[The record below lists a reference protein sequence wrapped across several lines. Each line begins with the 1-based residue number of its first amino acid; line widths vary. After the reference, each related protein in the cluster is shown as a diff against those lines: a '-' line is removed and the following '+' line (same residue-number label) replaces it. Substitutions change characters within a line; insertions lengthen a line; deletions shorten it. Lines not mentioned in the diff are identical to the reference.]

1 MKIQIPKKMGTM
13 SKPQY
18 KILKIKE
25 MKITALTRVKANI
38 TGTGTMVNKA
48 RTVLRP
54 EGITL
59 QTDVIQTATAVIII
73 QLKMKIRRV
82 PPANKDLNLF
92 SCAI

>member
-73 QLKMKIRRV
+73 QLKNEDS
-82 PPANKDLNLF
+82 PSALANKDLNLF

>member
-1 MKIQIPKKMGTM
+1 
-13 SKPQY
+13 
-18 KILKIKE
+18 
-25 MKITALTRVKANI
+25 
-38 TGTGTMVNKA
+38 MVNKA